1 MSDELET
8 AVSESIPADAA
19 SAASAPAK
27 PKRATTRKKAA
38 PAAAAAD
45 AGEGAPA
52 ADVSATKVAPAAAEG
67 DAPAAKKP
75 TARKRTTAA
84 KKTPAKTAAAADTEP
99 AVKASAT
106 ETPAPAESAGEAAST
121 APKKPATRK
130 TTATRTRRKIAP
142 AEAESPA
149 EAETA
154 PEAASDAAASASAT
168 VGANVASA
176 VAPEGAANA
185 SETPAR
191 TPRTR
196 TLTKASS
203 AASGARSGAKKPAA
217 SRAKD
222 AESSSDAA
230 PLAPI
235 EFSSDADVIAT
246 ETLADPSLTAGQSPK
261 GNGASAA
268 EVLSVEVLVTDAPQ
282 SAASEVLIEA
292 SAEASSAEGSPE
304 PAAPNRVRR
313 ERNNGANNGDRSNNE
328 RNDNNNKK
336 RSKQNQNQNQNQGS
350 SDKSNG
356 QNQQG
361 QNNQNQNKANNK
373 GSFDRDHRRQRRQ
386 HGSREV
392 LPSISRD
399 EFAEMKVGDLR
410 EKAAE
415 YSIDASGYRKA
426 ELVDVVFEALCKA
439 EGIIE
444 VTGILDIM
452 NDGYGFLR
460 AKGYL
465 PSEGDAYVSLSII
478 RRNGLRKGDYVVGLT
493 RPAQGNEKYA
503 AIQKVISVNDT
514 PADELGGR
522 VRFADLTP
530 IYPDERLIMEH
541 GKSTT
546 TARVIDLVSPIGK
559 GQRGLIVSPPKAG
572 KTTVL
577 KDIAAAISA
586 NNPEVHLMCLLVD
599 ERPEEVTDMERSIKG
614 EVISSTFDKPCE
626 NHIAV
631 AELVIER
638 AKRLVEQGRDV
649 VILLDSITRL
659 ARAYNMGTPASGR
672 ILSGGVDSSALYP
685 PKRFL
690 GAARNIENGG
700 SLTILGTALVDTGS
714 KMDEV
719 IFEEFKGTGNMEL
732 RLDRTLADKRIFPAI
747 DPITSGT
754 RKEELLL
761 DPQEAPLI
769 WAVRRVLANLNNTER
784 AMDTLVKSIKQT
796 ETNQEFLIRFA
807 RKAQN
812 SSKQDSL
819 DL

>member
-196 TLTKASS
+196 TRTKASS

-690 GAARNIENGG
+690 GAARNIENDG